1 MNPRLS
7 ATLAALAMLHSSPAI
22 AGGSKQSVPASSGD
36 WQWSLSGG
44 PSWHYMGNLS
54 FSGGSRSQSLA
65 LPSFVGSS
73 SLTVPPIGDASAIDE
88 RFYNDG
94 YVRQDAG
101 TVNDGSTWYWGYDN
115 ASQVS
120 NGNLVYQATGF
131 ESIRND
137 TINTAA
143 GRRSDDSMTGAGMS
157 LRADVTTP
165 WTWGPFRVGGMVGLS
180 VASDSQS
187 YRFGN
192 HNTLQTR
199 DDYRHDYVDT
209 YDLNGVIPPAA
220 PYAGGIGGPGPLIN
234 NIPTSRSMTPVLV
247 FTDTAVFANDVRA
260 EFENDMIGLSAGA
273 SLDYQ
278 QAPWTFILSGGLV
291 LEFHH
296 YTASQ
301 HESFNVSTATSTTQF
316 ASWNDRNSGV
326 KLRPGLFIEA
336 AARYAIDGGCFI
348 DGFVRGEIADDFRV
362 SAGPTNFEFEPI
374 GYSIGVRIGRVF

>member
-1 MNPRLS
+1 MKFHLAHIAATFAIMFPS
-7 ATLAALAMLHSSPAI
+7 AVM
-22 AGGSKQSVPASSGD
+22 AGGSKSAMTARNGD

-44 PSWHYMGNLS
+44 PSWHYMGRLTID
-54 FSGGSRSQSLA
+54 GGSRSQSLM

-73 SLTVPPIGDASAIDE
+73 SLTVPPIGDAAANDE

-101 TVNDGSTWYWGYDN
+101 TVNDGTTWFWGYDN

-137 TINTAA
+137 SINTAA
-143 GRRSDDSMTGAGMS
+143 GRRSSDSMTAPGIS

-165 WTWGPFRVGGMVGLS
+165 WTVGPFKVSGMIGLN
-180 VASDSQS
+180 VTSDSQS
-187 YRFGN
+187 YHYGN
-192 HNTLQTR
+192 HSTFQTR
-199 DDYRHDYVDT
+199 DDYRLDHADT
-209 YDLNGVIPPAA
+209 YGLDGVIPPAA

-234 NIPTSRSMTPVLV
+234 NIPTTRSMTPVLV
-247 FTDTAVFANDVRA
+247 FTDTAVFANNVRA
-260 EFENDMIGLSAGA
+260 EFENDMVGLSAGA
-273 SLDYQ
+273 SLDYHE
-278 QAPWTFILSGGLV
+278 APWTFILSGGLV

-301 HESFNVSTATSTTQF
+301 NESLNVSTASSSAQF
-316 ASWNDRNSGV
+316 ASWSDRNSGV
-326 KLRPGLFIEA
+326 KFRPGLFIEA

-362 SAGPTNFEFEPI
+362 SAGPTRFEFEPI
-374 GYSIGVRIGRVF
+374 GFSIGARIGRVF